1 LSHVAAKATKAAAP
15 EAAEASATAARRIAD
30 RPTHGSADTTRRPR
44 VQTEE
49 LDVHISSRLKEAAQK
64 AAVMDQRTL
73 SSPVVHLL
81 TQYCR
86 EAGTLKEGRFR

>member
-1 LSHVAAKATKAAAP
+1 
-15 EAAEASATAARRIAD
+15 
-30 RPTHGSADTTRRPR
+30 

-49 LDVHISSRLKEAAQK
+49 LDVHIRSRLKEAAQK

-73 SSPVVHLL
+73 SSLVVHLL